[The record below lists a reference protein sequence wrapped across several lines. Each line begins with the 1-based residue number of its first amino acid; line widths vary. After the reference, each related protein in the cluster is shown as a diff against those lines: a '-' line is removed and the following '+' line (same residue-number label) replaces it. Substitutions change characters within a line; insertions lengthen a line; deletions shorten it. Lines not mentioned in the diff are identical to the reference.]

1 MADIKFMN
9 LSENGNPATTDSV
22 LIGNQENGLK
32 RTTLG
37 KIGDMFAVKGLLHY
51 ERVNQPLKNGKVSDY
66 IINAPAVDGYTFA
79 FWLTPSTAGQAKPG
93 YVEDV
98 LNPATKAH
106 IVNPENDDLTIGNQ
120 YIPTPSVTVVAVYFK
135 SSVA

>member
-9 LSENGNPATTDSV
+9 LSENDNPATTDSV

-66 IINAPAVDGYTFA
+66 TINAPSVDGYKFA
-79 FWLTPSTAGQAKPG
+79 FWLTLSTAGKTNAG
-93 YVEDV
+93 YIEDV
-98 LNPATKAH
+98 LNPATTAH
-106 IVNPENDDLTIGNQ
+106 ILNPENDDLTTGDS
-120 YIPTPSVTVVAVYFK
+120 YFPTPSVTAVAVYFK

>member
-9 LSENGNPATTDSV
+9 LSENDSPATTDSV

-37 KIGDMFAVKGLLHY
+37 KIGNMFAVKGLLHY
-51 ERVNQPLKNGKVSDY
+51 ERVNQPLTNGKTSNY
-66 IINAPAVDGYTFA
+66 TLNAPDVDGYKFA
-79 FWLTPSTAGQAKPG
+79 FWLTLSTAGKSKVG
-93 YVEDV
+93 YIEDV
-98 LNPATKAH
+98 LNSATTAH
-106 IVNPENDDLTIGNQ
+106 ILNPENDDLTTGDS
-120 YIPTPSVTVVAVYFK
+120 YFPHPSFTAVAVYIK

>member
-9 LSENGNPATTDSV
+9 LSENDNPATTDSV

-51 ERVNQPLKNGKVSDY
+51 ERVSQPLTNGKISDY
-66 IINAPAVDGYTFA
+66 TINAPAVDGYKFA
-79 FWLTPSTAGQAKPG
+79 FWLTLSTAGQAKVG
-93 YVEDV
+93 YIEDI
-98 LNPATKAH
+98 LNPATNAH
-106 IVNPENDDLTIGNQ
+106 ILNPENEDLTVGNS
-120 YIPTPSVTVVAVYFK
+120 YFPHPSVTAVAVYFK